1 MFVFIQITLKLTAD
15 NRPPNVPL
23 VGVDGSQ
30 VSGITYTLDSL
41 NNELSAHSTSKGRVH
56 FWALPKEFLGNKV
69 SLRLYDCEYM

>member
-1 MFVFIQITLKLTAD
+1 MFVFIQITLKLTTD

-41 NNELSAHSTSKGRVH
+41 NNELSAHSTSKGGVH
-56 FWALPKEFLGNKV
+56 FWALPKKFLGNKV